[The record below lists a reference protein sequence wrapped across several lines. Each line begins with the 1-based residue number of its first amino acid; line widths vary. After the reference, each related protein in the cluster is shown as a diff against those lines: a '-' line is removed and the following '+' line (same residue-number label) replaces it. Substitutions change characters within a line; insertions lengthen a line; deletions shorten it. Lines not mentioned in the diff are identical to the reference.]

1 MKEKIKMFGIV
12 GGWITLLLVVA
23 YGVSWLVTCGLI
35 KLITMC
41 FDLTFSWGIATGI
54 WLITIILKSIFKSN
68 TTVNTKK

>member
-1 MKEKIKMFGIV
+1 MKEKFKMFGIV
-12 GGWITLLLVVA
+12 GGWVTLLLVVG

-41 FDLTFSWGIATGI
+41 FDLTFSCGIATGI

>member
-1 MKEKIKMFGIV
+1 MKEKFKMFGIV
-12 GGWITLLLVVA
+12 GGWVTLLLVVG

-54 WLITIILKSIFKSN
+54 WLITIILKSIFKNN

>member
-1 MKEKIKMFGIV
+1 MKEKFKMFGIV
-12 GGWITLLLVVA
+12 GGWVTLLLVVG